1 MPIHYH
7 YYVYKQS
14 NSFITLLPKVVHFF
28 LNYLLLYLH
37 AFLIHNFMWLC
48 EQHVNL
54 LRRLNCTSTK
64 IPISLVL
71 INHISSRR
79 NTKKPIFPNSLE
91 NHDTGMHS
99 KFTSYK
105 QIEKWIINLL
115 FIVKAGNL
123 ATMNLGL
130 YVLPFR
136 YSWIEW

>member
-1 MPIHYH
+1 MPIHYN

-54 LRRLNCTSTK
+54 LWKMSIWVKLVTVCVLLVYIHKHVHWYFKRRLNCTSTK
-64 IPISLVL
+64 ILISLVL

-79 NTKKPIFPNSLE
+79 NTKKTHISQFLR
-91 NHDTGMHS
+91 
-99 KFTSYK
+99 K
-105 QIEKWIINLL
+105 
-115 FIVKAGNL
+115 
-123 ATMNLGL
+123 
-130 YVLPFR
+130 
-136 YSWIEW
+136 SWYWYAL